1 MCELRQLVPMAG
13 VGLCRNYPFSRSLPT
28 SFSTVA
34 IKNLKINRES
44 SHVLVKSGVVYYK
57 PARTFFKVRLYIHAC
72 IYACIYCQLHAHK
85 GMCMHASACMRYKY
99 MQGRINAREGLCM
112 GLYRPLS
119 NVSGNRSKR
128 ATAIAI

>member
-13 VGLCRNYPFSRSLPT
+13 VGLCRNHPFSRSLPT

-34 IKNLKINRES
+34 IENLKINRES

-72 IYACIYCQLHAHK
+72 IYAYTVSYMRIPVCA
-85 GMCMHASACMRYKY
+85 CMHLHVCAINTCRGGLT
-99 MQGRINAREGLCM
+99 QGRVYAWVYIDPSQTYQGIDLKEQQL
-112 GLYRPLS
+112 
-119 NVSGNRSKR
+119 
-128 ATAIAI
+128 